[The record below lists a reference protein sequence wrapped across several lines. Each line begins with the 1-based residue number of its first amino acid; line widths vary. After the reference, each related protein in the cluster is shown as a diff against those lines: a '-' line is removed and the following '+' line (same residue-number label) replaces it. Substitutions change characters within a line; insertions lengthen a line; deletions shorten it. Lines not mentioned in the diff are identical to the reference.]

1 MNIKNF
7 HNLEI
12 LSVRDNDIESI
23 PDSIESLSKI
33 HELHLQVRIKKCYSV
48 VFILQGNLLR
58 LLPPEF
64 GRLKDNLIG
73 QKRVLKLERN
83 RFIMPLEEQRKKG
96 PNILFNYLNSQ
107 GRN

>member
-33 HELHLQVRIKKCYSV
+33 HELHLQVRIKKMLVGYIYFTGESA
-48 VFILQGNLLR
+48 
-58 LLPPEF
+58 PPVTA
-64 GRLKDNLIG
+64 RIWT
-73 QKRVLKLERN
+73 
-83 RFIMPLEEQRKKG
+83 PQR
-96 PNILFNYLNSQ
+96 
-107 GRN
+107 

>member
-33 HELHLQVRIKKCYSV
+33 HELHLQVKIKKINSV
-48 VFILQGNLLR
+48 IFILYLGKSATLATAR
-58 LLPPEF
+58 
-64 GRLKDNLIG
+64 IWTT
-73 QKRVLKLERN
+73 
-83 RFIMPLEEQRKKG
+83 QR
-96 PNILFNYLNSQ
+96 
-107 GRN
+107 

>member
-33 HELHLQVRIKKCYSV
+33 HELHLQVRSKNV
-48 VFILQGNLLR
+48 TR
-58 LLPPEF
+58 L
-64 GRLKDNLIG
+64 
-73 QKRVLKLERN
+73 
-83 RFIMPLEEQRKKG
+83 
-96 PNILFNYLNSQ
+96 YLSYI
-107 GRN
+107 